1 MQDIE
6 FKTEHGH
13 YLIHLDEMFPCSK
26 DKFKKV
32 MKLVK
37 WDWESYDTNKEIINQ
52 HFRSQIEENEAKMKA
67 LANRYF
73 IYKQNFVDTNNIIET
88 GRFPNGV
95 PITKTELK
103 DFKDKAKHYKVV
115 YSSAE
120 VQARQC
126 KRLVERYKEH
136 LETLEGME

>member
-6 FKTEHGH
+6 FKTERGH

-26 DKFKKV
+26 DRFKRV
-32 MKLVK
+32 MKLVM
-37 WDWESYDTNKEIINQ
+37 WDLSSCDTNKEIINQ
-52 HFRSQIEENEAKMKA
+52 HFRLKIEENETNMKA

-73 IYKQNFVDTNNIIET
+73 IYKQEFVDTNRIIES
-88 GRFPNGV
+88 GKHPNGI

-103 DFKDKAKHYKVV
+103 DFKERAKHYKIV

-136 LETLEGME
+136 LEMLEGME